1 MSPASCFRAAYFSS
15 ATDSNFASC
24 SSAFSFI
31 YSCSAETSQFISL
44 DYSSQASCLCYS
56 SGTWVPDAFDGFYSH
71 CYSYYSTASPNMTV
85 AGNGGVCT
93 SVGNILS
100 ATASAS
106 TTGGAKGSVSS
117 ISASPSQTI
126 PIVVATS
133 IIATSTTTSASEAGM
148 VGHQVSNLLS
158 NSPLAR
164 NSGMLLTIR
173 KLPVI
178 VSLSCL
184 VCQLVLAGLM

>member
-1 MSPASCFRAAYFSS
+1 
-15 ATDSNFASC
+15 
-24 SSAFSFI
+24 
-31 YSCSAETSQFISL
+31 
-44 DYSSQASCLCYS
+44 
-56 SGTWVPDAFDGFYSH
+56 
-71 CYSYYSTASPNMTV
+71 MTLH
-85 AGNGGVCT
+85 GNGGVCT

-106 TTGGAKGSVSS
+106 ITGGVKGSVSS

-126 PIVVATS
+126 SVVVATS
-133 IIATSTTTSASEAGM
+133 IIATSTPTPTSEAGT
-148 VGHQVSNLLS
+148 VGHQVINLLS

-178 VSLSCL
+178 VFLSCL
-184 VCQLVLAGLM
+184 VCQLVLAGFNVKEKHVTLLGSLHRVSK